1 MVAHPGGVAGT
12 MPDGRIIGAGL
23 VATGMAL
30 AIWGF
35 AERDADSTSSIA
47 QPISVVQLNAGS
59 GTVQIRTSDA
69 PTTTVQEH
77 REFWLLNTGKAHHV
91 EGDKLVLDGNCGW
104 KCSADFVVTVPAG
117 TKVTGKSGSGDV
129 DLEGVGDIDLNA
141 ASGNVTV
148 TGATGT
154 VTLDIASG
162 DAAVDGAAGAV
173 DLETK
178 SGDITATDL
187 TGGPVKAKAA
197 SGDIDLTLKKPAA
210 VTADGKSGDI
220 QVHVP
225 VTEGV
230 KYSVDAG
237 TKSGDREV
245 NIPSD
250 PTGTYVLRLSAAS
263 GDVLV
268 DSAQ

>member
-1 MVAHPGGVAGT
+1 

-23 VATGMAL
+23 VLTGVAL

-35 AERDADSTSSIA
+35 AERDADDTSSIA

-77 REFWLLNTGKAHHV
+77 RAFWLLNTGKAHHV
-91 EGDKLVLDGNCGW
+91 EGDKLVLEGDCGW
-104 KCSADFVVTVPAG
+104 QCSADFIVTVPAG
-117 TKVTGKSGSGDV
+117 TKVTGKSASGDV
-129 DLEGVGDIDLNA
+129 HLEGVGDIDLDA

-148 TGATGT
+148 TGSTGA

-162 DAAVDGAAGAV
+162 DAVVEGAAGAV

-178 SGDITATDL
+178 SGDITANDL
-187 TGGPVKAKAA
+187 TAGPVKAKAA
-197 SGDIDLTLKKPAA
+197 SGDIDLTLTKPAA

-225 VTEGV
+225 VTESV
-230 KYSVDAG
+230 KYRVEAD
-237 TKSGDREV
+237 TRSGDTEI
-245 NIPSD
+245 NIPSY
-250 PTGTYVLRLSAAS
+250 PSGTYLLKVSTAS
-263 GDVLV
+263 GDVQV
-268 DSAQ
+268 NPAE

>member
-1 MVAHPGGVAGT
+1 

-23 VATGMAL
+23 VLTGVAL

-35 AERDADSTSSIA
+35 AERDATDTSSIA

-69 PTTTVQEH
+69 PTTTVEEH

-91 EGDKLVLDGNCGW
+91 EGDKLVLDGDCGW
-104 KCSADFVVTVPAG
+104 KCSADFIVTVPAG
-117 TKVTGKSGSGDV
+117 TKVSGKSGSGDV
-129 DLEGVGDIDLNA
+129 DLEGVGDIDLDA

-148 TGATGT
+148 TGATGA

-187 TGGPVKAKAA
+187 TSATVKAKAA

-210 VTADGKSGDI
+210 VTADGRSGDI

-225 VTEGV
+225 VTDGV
-230 KYSVDAG
+230 KYRVEAD
-237 TKSGDREV
+237 TRSGDTEV
-245 NIPSD
+245 NIPRD
-250 PTGTYVLRLSAAS
+250 PSGTYLLKLSTAS
-263 GDVLV
+263 GDVV
-268 DSAQ
+268 VNSAE